1 MLGDLLKDKPMIE
14 TGFESVIVVDNAPKV
29 GPERIERLKTVLN
42 KVFGRFGTIVYQH
55 YPVDEKNMFK
65 G

>member
-1 MLGDLLKDKPMIE
+1 MIE